1 MGTDRKVIRILTV
14 DDRALLREGMVNV
27 EPGATIDA
35 RKRSARTNPLDFY
48 QI

>member
-14 DDRALLREGMVNV
+14 DDRALLRDRIATLVNA

-35 RKRSARTNPLDFY
+35 RQRSARTNP
-48 QI
+48 